1 MKNMIRSLFLVG
13 AMFIASSASAA
24 FDSYLKIEGVKGG
37 VKKVVG
43 CVNGACTISDLA
55 PGEYIV
61 SACLEGGKALPP
73 AEVASHAITGPRDA
87 ASGMATGKRMHK
99 PFTITKEWSASSPL
113 LRIAIDEP
121 GVQVVLQCIINTSR
135 SNIKQ

>member
-1 MKNMIRSLFLVG
+1 M
-13 AMFIASSASAA
+13 
-24 FDSYLKIEGVKGG
+24 
-37 VKKVVG
+37 
-43 CVNGACTISDLA
+43 
-55 PGEYIV
+55 
-61 SACLEGGKALPP
+61 PP